1 MFSDFRKINGDFVD
15 LSEHTKNIIS
25 SNPDCEIHVGS
36 DSQNYKNQ
44 TTYSVVVAYRLGTN
58 GVHYIYH
65 KVKVEKIKDRWT
77 KLLKEAELSIE
88 VAEWL
93 TSNVDVDV
101 QIDMDFNENESF
113 YSNRLVQL
121 AKGWANSL
129 GYKVNV
135 KPNIQIATKAADFQC
150 R

>member
-1 MFSDFRKINGDFVD
+1 MPSINFLYILYL
-15 LSEHTKNIIS
+15 LSFNS
-25 SNPDCEIHVGS
+25 
-36 DSQNYKNQ
+36 
-44 TTYSVVVAYRLGTN
+44 L
-58 GVHYIYH
+58 HYIYH
-65 KVKVEKIKDRWT
+65 KVKVEKIKDRRT

-129 GYKVNV
+129 GYKVNI